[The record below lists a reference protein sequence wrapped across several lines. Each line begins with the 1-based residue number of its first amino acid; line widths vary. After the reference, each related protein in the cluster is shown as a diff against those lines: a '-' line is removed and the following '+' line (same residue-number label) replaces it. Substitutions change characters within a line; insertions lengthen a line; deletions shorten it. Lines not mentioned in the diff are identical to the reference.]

1 MGSRLGAR
9 RALVSLV
16 VFGAL
21 AGCGDDSAVEVT
33 ATPVPT
39 VSSATPEPSPTPTAP
54 ATAVPLPV
62 MPPEMANNDAAGAEA
77 AVRYFVA
84 LADYALATGD
94 VSQWAAVTDDDCVFC
109 QSIEE
114 SAQEISSQGWARSG
128 GGLDI
133 ESVDAIESTE
143 IEGLYFVDVSVAEAA
158 HDYVSPKG
166 DVVES
171 VGASSGMV
179 SFGVQHEDGTWLLI
193 VAGETA
199 NTGEES

>member
-77 AVRYFVA
+77 AVRYA
-84 LADYALATGD
+84 LDLYGYTYL
-94 VSQWAAVTDDDCVFC
+94 SQDLEPWRQFSDDDCVFC
-109 QSIEE
+109 QSVISGVEAL
-114 SAQEISSQGWARSG
+114 SAEGNVQSG
-128 GGLDI
+128 GL
-133 ESVDAIESTE
+133 
-143 IEGLYFVDVSVAEAA
+143 L
-158 HDYVSPKG
+158 H
-166 DVVES
+166 VES
-171 VGASSGMV
+171 LELVEQSVESEAYAFAGVVTQEQFEVRSADGKIVDSGDEETIDGSFVLSRSTGSWKLIAAGSSSEG
-179 SFGVQHEDGTWLLI
+179 GT
-193 VAGETA
+193 
-199 NTGEES
+199 S

>member
-77 AVRYFVA
+77 AARYFFELYVYTY
-84 LADYALATGD
+84 LTRDLD
-94 VSQWAAVTDDDCVFC
+94 PWKQISSDDCQFC
-109 QSIEE
+109 LSVADEVSEMISTDETQRGGKVVVNPDIAHEYDADLDVHVLDMVATQLAYEE
-114 SAQEISSQGWARSG
+114 VAADGAVISSNNGGTFSLSIILQMTEAGW
-128 GGLDI
+128 
-133 ESVDAIESTE
+133 SVLEAGSTDA
-143 IEGLYFVDVSVAEAA
+143 
-158 HDYVSPKG
+158 
-166 DVVES
+166 
-171 VGASSGMV
+171 
-179 SFGVQHEDGTWLLI
+179 
-193 VAGETA
+193 
-199 NTGEES
+199 

>member
-109 QSIEE
+109 QGISETVQNSEE
-114 SAQEISSQGWARSG
+114 
-128 GGLDI
+128 
-133 ESVDAIESTE
+133 
-143 IEGLYFVDVSVAEAA
+143 EGLTRVGGRLTVGPAGAVDYREDSNLHLVEA
-158 HDYVSPKG
+158 
-166 DVVES
+166 VVEQES
-171 VGASSGMV
+171 YRWVDSDGNVVEEDGATTGRV
-179 SFGVQHEDGTWLLI
+179 SFALQLRDGRWTLIAAGTTEDQ
-193 VAGETA
+193 
-199 NTGEES
+199 ES

>member
-9 RALVSLV
+9 RALISLV

-114 SAQEISSQGWARSG
+114 SAQEISSQGWVRSG
-128 GGLDI
+128 GGL
-133 ESVDAIESTE
+133 E
-143 IEGLYFVDVSVAEAA
+143 IEVMGEPQTTQVPEFFLVVATVDEKQYEYL
-158 HDYVSPKG
+158 DRT
-166 DVVES
+166 
-171 VGASSGMV
+171 GASVEQSDGSAGEV
-179 SFGVQHEDGTWLLI
+179 TFGVQFADGQWILI
-193 VAGETA
+193 AAGDPEAAQT
-199 NTGEES
+199 S

>member
-77 AVRYFVA
+77 AARYVVE
-84 LADYALATGD
+84 LIDYAYLNRDTAPL
-94 VSQWAAVTDDDCVFC
+94 SEISDDDCVFC
-109 QSIEE
+109 NGVIAEVE
-114 SAQEISSQGWARSG
+114 KMLVEDVRRI
-128 GGLDI
+128 GGLLRVLGTS
-133 ESVDAIESTE
+133 SVDYSDSTDAFFVVLELQEEDGRFVDGDGAVVGESTARDHL
-143 IEGLYFVDVSVAEAA
+143 IDFVLTRA
-158 HDYVSPKG
+158 G
-166 DVVES
+166 
-171 VGASSGMV
+171 
-179 SFGVQHEDGTWLLI
+179 GTWKIL
-193 VAGETA
+193 ASGD
-199 NTGEES
+199 SK